1 MGKNRI
7 VAPGK
12 ATLLKRDPAEVQNM
26 VEGLVVTT
34 EGTRSGCTF
43 VHALQSS
50 QREGRQLR
58 EDQRTEDMK
67 PLRSE

>member
-12 ATLLKRDPAEVQNM
+12 ATLLKRDGAEVQNM

-34 EGTRSGCTF
+34 EATRSGCTS
-43 VHALQSS
+43 VHAFQNS
-50 QREGRQLR
+50 QRRKTVNRG
-58 EDQRTEDMK
+58 
-67 PLRSE
+67 SENKKHETFGE

>member
-7 VAPGK
+7 VVPGK
-12 ATLLKRDPAEVQNM
+12 ATLLKRDRAEVQNM

-43 VHALQSS
+43 VHAFQSS
-50 QREGRQLR
+50 QREGRQSI
-58 EDQRTEDMK
+58 EDWRKDMR
-67 PLRSE
+67 PLGSE